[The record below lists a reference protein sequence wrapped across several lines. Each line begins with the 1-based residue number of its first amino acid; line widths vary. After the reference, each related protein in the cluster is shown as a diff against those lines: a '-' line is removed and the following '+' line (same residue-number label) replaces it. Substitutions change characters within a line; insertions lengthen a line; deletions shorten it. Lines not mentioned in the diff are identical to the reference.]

1 MREFAH
7 TPVFAIS
14 DGASPVISYNYGAE
28 KPDRMRK
35 AIRFMTQLGFAYTLL
50 IWGLISVFP
59 EFFIRIFNSNTE
71 LVQAAV
77 PSMHIYF
84 FGFFMMAFQFAGQSV
99 FKSLNKAKQAIFF
112 SMLRKVVIV
121 VPLTLLLP
129 GLGNL
134 GVAGVFLA
142 EPVSNFIGGLA
153 CYITMRRTILA
164 KLPAA

>member
-1 MREFAH
+1 MGY
-7 TPVFAIS
+7 V
-14 DGASPVISYNYGAE
+14 AE
-28 KPDRMRK
+28 
-35 AIRFMTQLGFAYTLL
+35 TG
-50 IWGLISVFP
+50 GS
-59 EFFIRIFNSNTE
+59 
-71 LVQAAV
+71 
-77 PSMHIYF
+77 
-84 FGFFMMAFQFAGQSV
+84 GQSV